1 VLCWGL
7 GENDPTL
14 TKYCACAQERNVK
27 NLTGTDLLRLR
38 TNMKRQK
45 LAVGS
50 LAKKYNETYVFYH
63 RKWTVPRWGLG
74 ENDPT
79 ITKSCACAQE

>member
-1 VLCWGL
+1 MYISIFFHIVLCWGL

-14 TKYCACAQERNVK
+14 TKCCACAQEMSTSPRTVPA
-27 NLTGTDLLRLR
+27 

-50 LAKKYNETYVFYH
+50 LEQN
-63 RKWTVPRWGLG
+63 
-74 ENDPT
+74 
-79 ITKSCACAQE
+79 ITKYICFTIESGPCCAGA